1 MPAFT
6 ATTPRSHSHRLRPES
21 PTNQAAC
28 ALNSGP
34 PPPPTASARRIVV
47 DESLSDAHVA
57 AAVEATNGFSGR
69 EISKLAI
76 AWQAAAYGSAEA
88 RFTPEIMASVL
99 EVHVDQRERKRQWSN
114 PKEAIVSP

>member
-1 MPAFT
+1 MWVGEC
-6 ATTPRSHSHRLRPES
+6 RPV
-21 PTNQAAC
+21 AC
-28 ALNSGP
+28 VLHLVSAVRASEVKA
-34 PPPPTASARRIVV
+34 PPPTASARRIVV

>member
-1 MPAFT
+1 MVEF
-6 ATTPRSHSHRLRPES
+6 RLPGEGERD
-21 PTNQAAC
+21 TMIRMYIDKYLKA
-28 ALNSGP
+28 
-34 PPPPTASARRIVV
+34 PPPTASARRIVV

-99 EVHVDQRERKRQWSN
+99 EVHVDQRERKRHERRILPCACTRAQCR
-114 PKEAIVSP
+114 